1 MNPSLTFLY
10 TCLCLQGRWVSYQ
23 LPFGQNTEKVKKEIC
38 KIIDQNGLRVDIKAN
53 MKTVDFLDVTFDIE
67 TGIYKSYV
75 KPNNIPLYVHKH
87 SNHPPTIIN
96 NIPKSINRRLS
107 SISSNEEVFNQS
119 VKVHQEALEKS
130 GYDFKLKFEPV
141 NLEEE
146 KNKKNKKRSRNV
158 TYFNPPFSLSVKT
171 KVGKE
176 FLKILDSSFPND
188 NPLKRY
194 SPGTP

>member
-1 MNPSLTFLY
+1 M
-10 TCLCLQGRWVSYQ
+10 
-23 LPFGQNTEKVKKEIC
+23 KKEIC

-96 NIPKSINRRLS
+96 NFPKSR
-107 SISSNEEVFNQS
+107 ISSNEEVFNQS

-130 GYDFKLKFEPV
+130 GHDFKLKEPV

-188 NPLKRY
+188 NPLKIY